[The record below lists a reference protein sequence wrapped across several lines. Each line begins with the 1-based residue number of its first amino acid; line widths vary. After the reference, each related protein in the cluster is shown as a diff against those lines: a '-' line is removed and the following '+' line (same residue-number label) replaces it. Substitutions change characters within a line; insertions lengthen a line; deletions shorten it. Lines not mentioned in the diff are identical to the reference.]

1 MINRRFK
8 NMKAR
13 KYLYSLIVIL
23 LAISSCRKDDNP
35 RLPGIAEVPQ
45 PLVLKDVNTDVSIS
59 ALVPDDFTATYSVG
73 LHFKDAVQPK
83 KFDIVVVKNGN
94 KANVKV
100 LKADVTIFP
109 QTMNITGA
117 QLKTLFG
124 EPIVLGDKF
133 DIGVDITTK
142 DGKVY
147 QAFPVVG
154 EGYGANV
161 GGQPGSSLFVRYEA
175 VCQFNIDEY
184 AGDFE
189 VIVDEWD
196 DFGVGNIV
204 KIAIN
209 GIDEL
214 IFSYPTV
221 EELPIVIKV
230 NTGTN
235 VATIAKQPMGA
246 YGGSWQYG
254 TISAETKGGDTANYV
269 SPCDG
274 TIVLNIGYT
283 VSAGGF
289 GEASLILKKKK

>member
-1 MINRRFK
+1 MRAK
-8 NMKAR
+8 

-45 PLVLKDVNTDVSIS
+45 PLVLKDLNTDVSIS
-59 ALVPDDFTATYSVG
+59 ALEPESFSASYSVDV
-73 LHFKDAVQPK
+73 HFKDAVQPQ
-83 KFDIVVVKNGN
+83 KFDVVVIKNG
-94 KANVKV
+94 KKSAVKV
-100 LKADVTIFP
+100 LKADVTTFP
-109 QTMNITGA
+109 ITLNITGA
-117 QLKTLFG
+117 ELKSLFA

-161 GGQPGSSLFVRYEA
+161 GGQAGASVFIRYEA
-175 VCQFNIDEY
+175 VCQFVIEDY

-189 VIVDEWD
+189 VIVDKWD
-196 DFGVGNIV
+196 DFGEGSTVTITT
-204 KIAIN
+204 N
-209 GIDEL
+209 GDDEL

-221 EELPIVIKV
+221 EELPIIIKI

-235 VATIAKQPMGA
+235 VATIAKQPMGT
-246 YGGSWQYG
+246 YGTPAQGWPYG
-254 TISAETKGGDTANYV
+254 TISAETKGGDTANFV

-289 GEASLILKKKK
+289 GESKLVLKKK

>member
-1 MINRRFK
+1 
-8 NMKAR
+8 MKAK

-23 LAISSCRKDDNP
+23 LAISSCRKSDNP
-35 RLPGIAEVPQ
+35 KLPGIAEVPQ

-59 ALVPDDFTATYSVG
+59 ALEPDAFSATYSVG
-73 LHFKDAVQPK
+73 LHFKDAVQPQ
-83 KFDIVVVKNGN
+83 KFDVVVVKNGK

-100 LKADVTIFP
+100 LKADVTTFP
-109 QTMNITGA
+109 QTLKITGA
-117 QLKTLFG
+117 ELKTLFG

-142 DGKVY
+142 DGKTY
-147 QAFPVVG
+147 QAFPQVG

-161 GGQPGSSLFVRYEA
+161 GGQPGSSVFVRYEA
-175 VCQFNIDEY
+175 VCQFNIEDY
-184 AGDFE
+184 KGDFE
-189 VIVDEWD
+189 VITDDWD
-196 DFGVGNIV
+196 DFGVGSIV
-204 KIAIN
+204 NIAIN
-209 GIDEL
+209 GEDEL
-214 IFSYPTV
+214 IFSYPTK
-221 EELPIVIKV
+221 EELPIVIKI

-269 SPCDG
+269 SPCDE

-289 GEASLILKKKK
+289 GEYPLVLKKKN